1 MGRLGGGIIARKRM
15 SLSYTVV
22 ALLTLLK
29 SDHPVLHLPHLLR
42 ILGPSSLTLYKH
54 VLARRRVLIYTNP
67 CVEPACILARIA
79 SDICGEGDRPNVLG
93 MVGIN
98 DYDKLNT
105 ESWRG
110 NGWIACVFSPYR

>member
-1 MGRLGGGIIARKRM
+1 VCVTFSSRSAC
-15 SLSYTVV
+15 TFN
-22 ALLTLLK
+22 TLLIQP
-29 SDHPVLHLPHLLR
+29 DHPALHLPHLLR

-79 SDICGEGDRPNVLG
+79 SDICGEDDRPNVLG
-93 MVGIN
+93 IVGIN

-110 NGWIACVFSPYR
+110 NGWIACASSLLSVYISLLDTP